1 MTVPY
6 RVQANIKESAIV
18 IIVATA
24 REALAKMAEL
34 MESGH
39 TKVVTRDLEGRIVAN
54 GALEAEATA

>member
-1 MTVPY
+1 MPY
-6 RVQANIKESAIV
+6 RVHANVKGSALFV
-18 IIVATA
+18 VVATA

-39 TKVVTRDLEGRIVAN
+39 TEVVTRDLEGRIVAN